1 MTRRKTFARPAFT
14 LIELL
19 VVIAII
25 AILIALLVP
34 AVQKVREAAARAHC
48 QNNLKQIGVALH
60 NYHDT
65 NKHFPAGGD
74 TKSIAAQAYLLPY
87 IEQDSVYRTIDFTQT
102 AGSAANAAPR
112 GQKIPMYLCPS
123 DPQGS
128 VPAGFGGNNYVFNY
142 GNDIKWAQT
151 ETNGVFYFGGNWTK
165 FASITDGTSNTAAFS
180 ERRLGDFNN
189 AIATDAT
196 DLFANIGYPGNDVN
210 LAVSMCQG
218 IDPKN
223 LAYQWRSDYGGYWL
237 QIFHMTLY
245 THAGLPN
252 MRSCAYPPDRMM
264 MVANSGHTGGLNLL
278 LCDGAAR
285 FVSNSIGLA
294 TWRALG
300 SRNGGE
306 ILGSDF

>member
-1 MTRRKTFARPAFT
+1 MARRKGFT

-34 AVQKVREAAARAHC
+34 AVQKVRAAAARTQC
-48 QNNLKQIGVALH
+48 QNNLKQIGLAMH

-65 NKHFPAGGD
+65 KKKFPSGGD
-74 TKSIAAQAYLLPY
+74 AKNIAAQAYLLPF
-87 IEQDSVYRTIDFTQT
+87 IEQENVYKTIDFTQ
-102 AGSAANAAPR
+102 APGSTANAFPR
-112 GQKIPMYLCPS
+112 AQVIPTFLCPA
-123 DPQGS
+123 DPQTNL
-128 VPAGFGGNNYVFNY
+128 PAGFGGNNYVFNY

-151 ETNGVFYFGGNWTK
+151 ETNGVFYFGGNATR
-165 FASITDGTSNTAAFS
+165 FASIVDGTSNTAAFS
-180 ERRLGDFNN
+180 ERRMGDFNN
-189 AIATDAT
+189 GSVTDAT

-210 LAVSMCQG
+210 LAVSMCQA

-223 LAYQWRSDYGGYWL
+223 LAFQWRSDYGGHWM
-237 QIFHMTLY
+237 QIWHMTLY
-245 THAGLPN
+245 THAGPPN

-278 LCDGAAR
+278 LCDGSVR
-285 FVSNSIGLA
+285 FVANGVSVT

-300 SRNGGE
+300 SRDGNE
-306 ILGSDF
+306 VLGSDY